1 MEEQTRS
8 WWHTM
13 PGMLTG
19 AAAVIT
25 AVTGL
30 FLAANQA
37 GWLRREQ
44 HTAEPAALQADLQT
58 AERASDG
65 GTKAAGMMAAP
76 GSSAL
81 KPAVTEVTLGDVQLT
96 LLDVRNEQRNPETNG
111 LRIAVRF
118 YNRGPYPANFWNAS
132 FRLLVDGIP
141 RAPTGDLN
149 KVVEG
154 HSAQEGDVEFT
165 VPAKAA
171 SLVLQ
176 IRIGEETTEIA
187 LQR

>member
-37 GWLRREQ
+37 GWLRRDQ
-44 HTAEPAALQADLQT
+44 NAEPAALQTDLQT
-58 AERASDG
+58 AEPASSR
-65 GTKAAGMMAAP
+65 GTEAAGMMAAP
-76 GSSAL
+76 GNPAL
-81 KPAVTEVTLGDVQLT
+81 KPAVTEVTLGSVQLT

-111 LRIAVRF
+111 LRIAMRF
-118 YNRGPYPANFWNAS
+118 YNRGPYPANFWNAN
-132 FRLLVDGIP
+132 FRLLVNGIP

-154 HSAQEGDVEFT
+154 HSALEGDVEFT